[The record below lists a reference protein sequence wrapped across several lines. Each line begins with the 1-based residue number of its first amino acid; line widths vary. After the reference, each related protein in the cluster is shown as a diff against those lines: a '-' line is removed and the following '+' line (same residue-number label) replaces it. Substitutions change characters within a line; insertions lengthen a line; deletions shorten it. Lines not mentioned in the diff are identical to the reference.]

1 MFRLYALT
9 FKGKFRGTEEQAH
22 HLHESPA
29 AITVPLIVLA
39 VLAALGGLVN
49 IPEIFMEGGNR
60 LEHFLAPIFEPSYQL
75 MAHHTHH
82 LSHSTEY
89 LLMGI
94 SVGGA
99 LIAIVIAW
107 NTFSKYEKT
116 DKQQSGL
123 GKFFE
128 NKWYIDELYDRIIV
142 QPVLQLARVLNNFVE
157 KKIIDGIVNGVGRSV
172 NYGSRQIRLLQ
183 NGQVSLYV
191 LLMVIGLLLMFI
203 IQFLSK

>member
-1 MFRLYALT
+1 
-9 FKGKFRGTEEQAH
+9 
-22 HLHESPA
+22 
-29 AITVPLIVLA
+29 
-39 VLAALGGLVN
+39 
-49 IPEIFMEGGNR
+49 MEGGNR
-60 LEHFLAPIFEPSYQL
+60 LEHFLAPVFEPSYKL
-75 MAHHTHH
+75 TAHHVHH
-82 LSHSTEY
+82 LSHATEY

-142 QPVLQLARVLNNFVE
+142 QPVLHLAKVLNNFVE